1 MFRTLVTF
9 IISIVAIGA
18 NAQVVINY
26 NSHAPVTGVNN
37 IYVSAGFINPGK
49 SGKNNVWDFSNAELQ
64 DEKRHTF
71 FEDAKID
78 ESEKFNLNTTH
89 ILKED
94 DNYFYQQISPE
105 NYAITGFVNDDF
117 IIYYNQPLVR
127 MKYPFSY
134 SDSFEGQLEAHAFN
148 NNNNETIIDGNYTI
162 TADAYGK
169 IILPGE
175 KSFDVLRVCQHSNSV
190 QVSRCREVNIES
202 TKYLWYSATE
212 RYPIATTIIQKKL
225 FCNGDVHKTE
235 ETWINQNY
243 IKIDK
248 TPEQNS
254 IANNYFDAHI
264 FPNPFVDEAELMIS
278 INNASN
284 VEISISSITGK
295 NLKTLQKRIELESGQ
310 YFYKINSSEL
320 SLMPGMYF
328 VNIRVDDKI
337 ESLKLIKK

>member
-1 MFRTLVTF
+1 MLRTLIIF

-37 IYVSAGFINPGK
+37 IYVSAGFLNPGN
-49 SGKNNVWDFSNAELQ
+49 SGKNIVWDFSTAEIQ
-64 DEKRHTF
+64 NETRNTY
-71 FEDAKID
+71 FE
-78 ESEKFNLNTTH
+78 EVNLNEVEKFNINTTH
-89 ILKED
+89 VLKED
-94 DNYFYQQISPE
+94 DNSFYQQISPE
-105 NYAITGFVNDDF
+105 QYAITGFINDDF
-117 IIYYNQPLVR
+117 IIFYNQPLVR
-127 MKYPFSY
+127 IKYPFSY
-134 SDSFEGQLEAHAFN
+134 SDRYEGQLEAHAFN
-148 NNNNETIIDGNYTI
+148 NNNSETIIDGNYSI

-212 RYPIATTIIQKKL
+212 RYPIATTIIQTKR
-225 FCNGDVHKTE
+225 FCNGEVQKTE
-235 ETWINQNY
+235 NTWINQKY
-243 IKIDK
+243 LKSDK

-264 FPNPFVDEAELMIS
+264 FPNPLVDEAELMIS

-320 SLMPGMYF
+320 SLMPGMYL
-328 VNIRVDDKI
+328 VNIGVNNEKQA
-337 ESLKLIKK
+337 LKLIKK